1 MWKLFRFS
9 SRTPPEWSGAEAQRG
24 WTGILSKN
32 RTTHTVIFFELTAKS
47 WGFHQPS
54 CSELLPLHLEKSREY
69 YSVLNTSIIITY
81 ILTPH
86 WGVLS
91 LIIRFANSQLYSS
104 LRNPQP
110 GGGGTFNRC
119 LFFFCPH
126 LCSHI
131 RGGLQQYQ
139 LNYSPLWLGIIEN
152 HWELLRIILL
162 FDREGRLKV
171 ISSLE
176 RPGGGHYRSQ

>member
-110 GGGGTFNRC
+110 
-119 LFFFCPH
+119 
-126 LCSHI
+126 
-131 RGGLQQYQ
+131 RGGWHSTDVSFSSAPIYAAI
-139 LNYSPLWLGIIEN
+139 LGEGSNNTNSIIRPFD
-152 HWELLRIILL
+152 WELLRII
-162 FDREGRLKV
+162 EN
-171 ISSLE
+171 
-176 RPGGGHYRSQ
+176 Y